1 MTVVFLQQGRA
12 CGRDPPQEKKE
23 KSQKS
28 FLDSNIDYYNILYIN
43 KGERMEKINYKDL
56 KKNDRIKSNQIGVPI
71 TGKLIESPKQG
82 KGLKKVIMI
91 WTNGSEVG
99 MFDEHGSIYANQITE
114 VERDGTWHEV
124 DHV

>member
-1 MTVVFLQQGRA
+1 MQHLVGSA

-43 KGERMEKINYKDL
+43 KGESMEKINYKDL

-124 DHV
+124 NHG

>member
-1 MTVVFLQQGRA
+1 MQQLMGSA

-43 KGERMEKINYKDL
+43 KGESMEKINYKDL

-124 DHV
+124 SHQ

>member
-1 MTVVFLQQGRA
+1 MQQLMGSA

-43 KGERMEKINYKDL
+43 KGESMEKINYKDL

-124 DHV
+124 NHG